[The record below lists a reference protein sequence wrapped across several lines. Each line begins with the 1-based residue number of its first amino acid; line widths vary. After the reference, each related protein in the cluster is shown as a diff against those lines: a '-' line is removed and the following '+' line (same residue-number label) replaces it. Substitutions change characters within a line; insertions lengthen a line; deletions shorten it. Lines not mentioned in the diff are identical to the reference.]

1 MALHD
6 LQALYSHYPE
16 IIAQILSDE
25 FSSHEFILRLAQ
37 QHQVDYVEALHS
49 YRSGEPFRQVHAILS
64 AQLQR
69 HPDLV
74 TQIEDA
80 VGSPNIFGEPQTC
93 ARWRKVA

>member
-6 LQALYSHYPE
+6 LQALYNHYPD
-16 IIAQILSDE
+16 IIAQMPRE

-69 HPDLV
+69 HPTLV

-93 ARWRKVA
+93 ARWRKLA